1 MPTVQELAR
10 QIAVKRGLPL
20 PESCNRSLWPA
31 PYNEL
36 TAESCYRFLTEC
48 IWTYDDTIKKDRRV
62 PELEYLKM
70 LCKEWH
76 ECRKAGRTMH
86 IIKSRRLIVSWAMG
100 AIELHEAGIERA
112 VYMIAAESFEG
123 ENGSCA
129 FVHRQKYL
137 YDQLKGRN
145 PDWGLQACEATGG
158 KGAFESKEVVLPNGS
173 RFVAGNSDPGKFQGG
188 GKSYIRLE
196 ELSQYQ
202 HVGAIRAQ
210 AGINTQGSAD
220 NVGGMVASVSNA
232 TVNNEFL
239 EVMEPHDGEKL
250 LTYGVARA
258 RDNSLGGR
266 VIEIHYAS
274 DPTKDREW
282 AERTRRDN
290 DIPMKQWLREYEGE
304 INAHDGEPVWPEYCK
319 DIHLHK
325 GPLPFPNINNV
336 GWLISGWDCG
346 AQTENPRFILLHVLP
361 APFPQIHVLME
372 VDPGGPCK
380 TEVFC
385 AMVRAALDKEF
396 PGWRAFQIDHQ
407 ADPSGNNLHK
417 TGQSA
422 FQIARKCGFV
432 LRPAS
437 NSEDERIGA
446 VAWALSDWVVE
457 GESPRIIISSLC
469 KTLVGAVSGGYA
481 WRVDDGVGGYR
492 IVRKPRKDG
501 WSHIA
506 DAFQYAV
513 MRARKMVEAPY
524 GASRPLSRFRTGEDD
539 KAKNFRGA

>member
-1 MPTVQELAR
+1 MPTVTVQEAAR
-10 QIAVKRGLPL
+10 QIAIKRGLPL
-20 PESCNRSLWPA
+20 PDSCNRSLWPA
-31 PYNEL
+31 PYNEA

-62 PELEYLKM
+62 PELDYLKM
-70 LCKEWH
+70 LCEEWH

-145 PDWGLQACEATGG
+145 PDWGLQPCEATGG

-232 TVNNEFL
+232 TAHPEFL
-239 EVMEPHDGEKL
+239 EVMMPHDGERL

-258 RDNSLGGR
+258 RDNTLGGR
-266 VIEIHYAS
+266 VVEIHYAS
-274 DPTKDREW
+274 DPTKDMDW
-282 AERTRRDN
+282 AERTRKAN

-304 INAHDGEPVWPEYCK
+304 INAHDGEAVWPEYRAEY
-319 DIHLHK
+319 HRHNGL
-325 GPLPFPNINNV
+325 LPWPALGSQ
-336 GWLISGWDCG
+336 GWLVSGWDCG
-346 AQTENPRFILLHVLP
+346 NTANPAFVLMHVLP
-361 APFPQIHVLME
+361 GKEQQVHVLLEVVPDGPASME
-372 VDPGGPCK
+372 TFAG
-380 TEVFC
+380 
-385 AMVRAALDKEF
+385 MVSAKLDKF
-396 PGWRAFQIDHQ
+396 YPGWRAYQIDHQ
-407 ADPSGNNLHK
+407 ADPSGNSFQGN
-417 TGQSA
+417 TGKSA
-422 FQIARKCGFV
+422 FDIARSKGFS
-432 LRPAS
+432 LRAS
-437 NSEDERIGA
+437 SNNKDERIGA
-446 VAWALSDWVVE
+446 VAWALSDWVTE
-457 GESPRIIISSLC
+457 GESPRIVISAEGC
-469 KTLVGAVSGGYA
+469 PTLIGAVSGGYA
-481 WRVDDGVGGYR
+481 WRTDGGAGGYR
-492 IVRKPRKDG
+492 VLREPRKDG

-506 DAFQYAV
+506 DALQYAV
-513 MRARKMVEAPY
+513 MRARKLIQSP
-524 GASRPLSRFRTGEDD
+524 PGEML
-539 KAKNFRGA
+539 KQRGISNRGMHQR